1 VNILTDRLPEAIRV
15 NGRVYEIN
23 SDFRDCLR
31 IILAFEDNSLT
42 PLEKQMLL
50 MENLFRDVVNSEDY
64 PEAMQQGVR
73 FLDGGGKLEED
84 VEGDRGQHLRLYSF
98 SQDANLI
105 FAAFQQTHGIDL
117 QNTEYLHWWQF
128 LTLFMDLG
136 ESTSFCSLV
145 GLRKR
150 VKTGKATK
158 EERQVAREMG
168 AMFEVPELDT
178 RSLAEKIQDREF
190 VKQVQEARKQ
200 KRAAREQKEPSDG

>member
-84 VEGDRGQHLRLYSF
+84 AEGDSGQHLRLYSF
-98 SQDANLI
+98 SRDANLI